1 MKPVKILGILNLR
14 KSHQKKQFGLLLNL
28 KLRLE
33 PEAKTIQNS
42 SG

>member
-1 MKPVKILGILNLR
+1 MKPVKILRILNLR
-14 KSHQKKQFGLLLNL
+14 ESCQEKQFGLLLNL

-33 PEAKTIQNS
+33 PEAKTIHNS